1 MAMKDKIRGPKD
13 IFGSHDVV
21 QPDLP
26 RRLFF
31 LNTAPVQHTGKQ
43 NAEISAP
50 ANAKPTI
57 TRTTVTMLRLTRI
70 RRHFAVY
77 FQTQL

>member
-1 MAMKDKIRGPKD
+1 MAMKDEIRGPKD
-13 IFGSHDVV
+13 IFGSHHVV

-50 ANAKPTI
+50 ANAKPDDHEDDSHD
-57 TRTTVTMLRLTRI
+57 VTSNKN
-70 RRHFAVY
+70 
-77 FQTQL
+77 